1 MREERIAT
9 IRRRLIDIREQFLRE
24 FRKQNAEAAALGD
37 AGAPDPGDMSLNDYL
52 GDFLHL
58 LSDAKREEIVRIDEA
73 LRRLD
78 EGTYGICQQCGEPI
92 PIERLEIQPYT
103 PYCVE
108 CKEDLEAEARRL
120 GGPEL
125 GKL

>member
-24 FRKQNAEAAALGD
+24 FRQQNAEAAALGD
-37 AGAPDPGDMSLNDYL
+37 TGVPDPGDMSLNDYL

-58 LSDAKREEIVRIDEA
+58 LSDSKREEIVRIDEA

-78 EGTYGICQQCGEPI
+78 DGNYGICQQCGEPI

-108 CKEDLEAEARRL
+108 CKEDLEAQARRL

>member
-24 FRKQNAEAAALGD
+24 FRQQNAEAAALGD
-37 AGAPDPGDMSLNDYL
+37 TGVPDPGDMSLNDYL

-58 LSDAKREEIVRIDEA
+58 LSDSKREEIVRIDEA

-78 EGTYGICQQCGEPI
+78 DGNYGICQQCGEPV

-108 CKEDLEAEARRL
+108 CKEDLEAQARRL